1 MLTTLLVLSMNAA
14 PIPVELGKSIAG
26 IRIGMT
32 RAEVS
37 KLHALKPEGVE
48 RAERTGYVSGPLLV
62 LFTPQDEVALV
73 SVELQKTAGLR
84 VGKVAIPAKITAAE
98 FAKKLPNCTVSDGS
112 GGHAVHCEA
121 GLDAYDSYGGT
132 FLVWVHLGPG

>member
-14 PIPVELGKSIAG
+14 PIPVEMGKSLAG

-37 KLHALKPEGVE
+37 KLHKLTPEGFE
-48 RAERTGYVSGPLLV
+48 RAERIGYVSGPLLV
-62 LFTPQDEVALV
+62 LFTPEDTVAQV
-73 SVELQKTAGLR
+73 SVDLQKTAGLR
-84 VGKVAIPAKITAAE
+84 VGKVTIPAKISAAD

-112 GGHAVHCEA
+112 GGHAVHCEG
-121 GLDAYDSYGGT
+121 GLDAYDNYGEK
-132 FLVWVHLGPG
+132 FISSVQLGGR